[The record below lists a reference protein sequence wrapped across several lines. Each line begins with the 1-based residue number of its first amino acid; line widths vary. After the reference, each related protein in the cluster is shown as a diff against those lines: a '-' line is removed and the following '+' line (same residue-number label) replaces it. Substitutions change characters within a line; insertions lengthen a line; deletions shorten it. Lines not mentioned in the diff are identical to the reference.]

1 MMEVTPRFRKQT
13 EHVVYLKE
21 LHKRVQQRLIEL
33 PSSRLNMVKFN
44 LFFLPA
50 IYVSLYFLALTFSAN
65 YLLFL
70 VFYALMGL
78 MTVVIFCE
86 LIHELCHNN
95 VFKSKKLNASAFMLF
110 DLLGANSYIWRLRH
124 LRAHHRYPNV
134 QGWDTDIE
142 QKGPIAVY
150 HDEDLNEFIKYQ
162 NIYVFFLYPLFMIN
176 WALVRD
182 FRDYFGKDRIVNKR
196 FHIPRIEY
204 FKLFFFKFFYLVPLI
219 LVPWHFGEV
228 TLLQSFFGFV
238 VLTVA
243 GSMLAMIV
251 LLTPHVNDG
260 NDFPVP
266 NEEGEF
272 ENSWF
277 IHQLSTTN
285 DLTTSNWFIRNFM
298 GNFNYHLS
306 HHFFPNISA
315 VYAPEVTEV
324 IKQFLKEHGLPYKS
338 YSVRVSLRKH
348 FQLIRRNAMA
358 LRE

>member
-1 MMEVTPRFRKQT
+1 MEAAPRYSKKI
-13 EHVVYLKE
+13 EHIDYLRE
-21 LHKRVQQRLIEL
+21 LHKRVQKRISEL
-33 PSSRLNMVKFN
+33 PSSRMNMVRFN

-50 IYVSLYFLALTFSAN
+50 IYFAMYILALTFSAN
-65 YLLFL
+65 YFL
-70 VFYALMGL
+70 YLCLYALMGL
-78 MTVVIFCE
+78 MAVVIFCE

-95 VFKSKKLNASAFMLF
+95 VFRSKKLNTTAFMLF

-124 LRAHHRYPNV
+124 LRSHHRYPNV

-150 HDEDLNEFIKYQ
+150 HDEELSDFIKYQ

-176 WALVRD
+176 WLLVRD
-182 FRDYFGKDRIVNKR
+182 FRDYFAKDRIANKR
-196 FHIPRIEY
+196 FDIPRVEY
-204 FKLFFFKFFYLVPLI
+204 FKLFFFKFSYLFFMVV
-219 LVPWHFGEV
+219 VPWLFGEV
-228 TLLQSFFGFV
+228 TLLQSIIGLI
-238 VLTVA
+238 VLTVS
-243 GSMLAMIV
+243 GSALAMIV
-251 LLTPHVNDG
+251 LLTPHVNEG

-277 IHQLSTTN
+277 MHQLNTTN
-285 DLTTSNWFIRNFM
+285 DLTSTNWFVRNFM

-324 IKQFLKEHGLPYKS
+324 IKQFLKEHNLPYKS
-338 YSVRVSLRKH
+338 YSIRVSLWKH

-358 LRE
+358 MRK

>member
-1 MMEVTPRFRKQT
+1 MEAPPRYRKNI
-13 EHVVYLKE
+13 EHVIYLKE
-21 LHKRVQQRLIEL
+21 LHQRVRERLNQL
-33 PSSRLNMVKFN
+33 PPSRMNMVKFN

-50 IYVSLYFLALTFSAN
+50 IYFSLYILALTYSAN

-70 VFYALMGL
+70 LLYALMGL

-95 VFKSKKLNASAFMLF
+95 VFRSKKLNSAAFMLF

-124 LRAHHRYPNV
+124 LRSHHRYPNV
-134 QGWDTDIE
+134 QDWDTDIE

-176 WALVRD
+176 WLLVRD
-182 FRDYFGKDRIVNKR
+182 FRDYFAKDRIANKR
-196 FHIPRIEY
+196 FDIPRIEY
-204 FKLFFFKFFYLVPLI
+204 FKLFFFKILYIFLMVGVPRI
-219 LVPWHFGEV
+219 YGDV
-228 TLLQSFFGFV
+228 TLLESFFGLV
-238 VLTVA
+238 VLTVS

-251 LLTPHVNDG
+251 LLTPHVNEG
-260 NDFPVP
+260 NEFPVP
-266 NEEGEF
+266 NEAGEF

-277 IHQLSTTN
+277 MHQLNTTN
-285 DLTTSNWFIRNFM
+285 DLTSSNWFTRYFM
-298 GNFNYHLS
+298 GNFNYHLI

-324 IKQFLKEHGLPYKS
+324 IKEFLREHDLPYKA
-338 YSVRVSLRKH
+338 YSIRASLWKH

-358 LRE
+358 MRK

>member
-1 MMEVTPRFRKQT
+1 METTPRFRKKT
-13 EHVVYLKE
+13 EHVLYLKE
-21 LHKRVQQRLIEL
+21 LHRRVQERLSEL
-33 PSSRLNMVKFN
+33 PSSRMNMVKFN

-50 IYVSLYFLALTFSAN
+50 VYFTLYFLALKFSGN
-65 YLLFL
+65 YLFFL
-70 VFYALMGL
+70 VLYAGMGL
-78 MTVVIFCE
+78 MAVVIFCE

-95 VFKSKKLNASAFMLF
+95 VFQSKKLNERAFLLF
-110 DLLGANSYIWRLRH
+110 DVLGANSYIWRLRH

-150 HDEDLNEFIKYQ
+150 HDEELSDFIKYQ

-176 WALVRD
+176 WLLIRD
-182 FRDYFGKDRIVNKR
+182 FRDYFAKDRIANKR
-196 FHIPRIEY
+196 FDIPLAEY
-204 FKLFFFKFFYLVPLI
+204 FKLFVFKFLYLFFMVV
-219 LVPWHFGEV
+219 VPWWVGEV
-228 TLLQSFFGFV
+228 SLLESFFGLI

-243 GSMLAMIV
+243 GSLLAMIV
-251 LLTPHVNDG
+251 LLTPHVNEG

-266 NEEGEF
+266 NAEGEF

-277 IHQLSTTN
+277 MHQLSTTN
-285 DLTTSNWFIRNFM
+285 DLTASNWFVRNFM

-324 IKQFLKEHGLPYKS
+324 IKEFLAEHDLPYKT
-338 YSVRVSLRKH
+338 YSIRVSLLKH

-358 LRE
+358 MRE